1 MRTLAIAALVGQAAI
16 AVTGSVVRVTGSG
29 LGCPAWPS
37 CFAGSL
43 VPNPRY
49 DVALLHQWVEF
60 GNRILAGVLTVVVIA
75 CFVGALATRPRRR
88 ELTLLA
94 ASMPAG
100 VVLQAVVGGITVLA
114 GLAWWTVVVHFLI
127 SMVLVWLAVML
138 VHATEPPT
146 GASVPVLPRAAR
158 GLLGVI
164 ITVLGL
170 LLVAGTLVTSAGPHA
185 GDAKTPRLALPV
197 AALAQFH
204 ADLVVGL
211 IGLLVG
217 FGFLMH
223 AVGASG
229 RVRRHFWALVLV
241 VLAQGALGATQYAL
255 GVPDVLVAFH
265 VLGAA
270 LVTTATAALWA
281 ATSPE
286 ASLPAAAIRTASE
299 GQKVARPRR

>member
-1 MRTLAIAALVGQAAI
+1 MRILAVAALVGQAAI

-43 VPNPRY
+43 VPDPRY

-60 GNRILAGVLTVVVIA
+60 GNRILAGLLTVVVIA
-75 CFVGALATRPRRR
+75 CFVGALTTRPRRR

-114 GLAWWTVVVHFLI
+114 GLAWWTVAVHFLI
-127 SMVLVWLAVML
+127 SMVLVWLAVLL
-138 VHATEPPT
+138 VHATDQPT
-146 GASVPVLPRAAR
+146 GTSVPVLPRAAR

-164 ITVLGL
+164 IAVLGL
-170 LLVAGTLVTSAGPHA
+170 LLIAGTLVTSAGPHA

-197 AALAQFH
+197 PALAQVH
-204 ADLVVGL
+204 AELVVGL
-211 IGLLVG
+211 LGLLVG

-223 AVGASG
+223 AVGASA
-229 RVRRHFWALVLV
+229 RVRHRFWLLVLA

-270 LVTTATAALWA
+270 LVTTATAALWV
-281 ATSPE
+281 ATAPVSTGAENPVR
-286 ASLPAAAIRTASE
+286 AASE
-299 GQKVARPRR
+299 DRTVV